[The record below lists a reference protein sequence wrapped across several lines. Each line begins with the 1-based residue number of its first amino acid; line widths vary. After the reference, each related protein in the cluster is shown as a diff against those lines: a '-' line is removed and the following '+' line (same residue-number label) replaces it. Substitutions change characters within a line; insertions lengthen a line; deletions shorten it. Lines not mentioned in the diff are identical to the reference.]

1 MRLTARGLKG
11 YATDPLALSWKQG
24 VPEALV
30 AAEGREVRLR
40 AVALASA
47 IYVQKGRAQYK
58 ILDAPVLTK
67 DAPPDVTLLSR
78 SATDPLAI

>member
-11 YATDPLALSWKQG
+11 YATDPLAISWKQG

-40 AVALASA
+40 AVALASDA
-47 IYVQKGRAQYK
+47 LATALQVSFCVYIYIYIYIDK
-58 ILDAPVLTK
+58 
-67 DAPPDVTLLSR
+67 
-78 SATDPLAI
+78 